1 MIRVCRSIG
10 VQYALEGVAALR
22 LGEAVGLRWRPYDT
36 AKEPFRQLLLATSYN
51 KGREETAHRKRCR
64 SSRSFR
70 LRSANDYSQ
79 CSEDCLKVARL
90 YERALSELR
99 AGTTNLVFEL
109 SISEE
114 IIHRRSMSTT

>member
-51 KGREETAHRKRCR
+51 KGGRKPLIGSGAAVPVPFGFGPLTTIHSAVKTA
-64 SSRSFR
+64 
-70 LRSANDYSQ
+70 
-79 CSEDCLKVARL
+79 
-90 YERALSELR
+90 
-99 AGTTNLVFEL
+99 
-109 SISEE
+109 
-114 IIHRRSMSTT
+114 